1 MRPSRAMLRPAVVIA
16 VVVASAPALAH
27 FKLVSP
33 AANFEQDNNGSPQK
47 SGPCG
52 QNDAGQPAVPT
63 NAVTQLMTGQM
74 IDIEIDETIFHP
86 GHYRIQLADSMNALP
101 AQPAVTPGSTACG
114 SLAIDPAPQMPLLAD
129 GLFAHTQRFT
139 TNQTAQVQLP
149 AGFRCTNCVL
159 QVAQFMT
166 VHAAPCFYYHC
177 AQVTISDDPTNPPMG
192 DVTGTFE
199 NDVGC
204 CSADGGR
211 SSALL
216 ALVIGALVLRRRRA

>member
-1 MRPSRAMLRPAVVIA
+1 MKRRALAIA
-16 VVVASAPALAH
+16 IVVASAPALAH

-33 AANFEQDNNGSPQK
+33 AANLAQDNNGSPQK
-47 SGPCG
+47 SAPCG
-52 QNDAGQPAVPT
+52 QNDSGQPAVPT

-86 GHYRIQLADSMNALP
+86 GHYRIQLAESMNLLP

-129 GLFAHTQRFT
+129 GLFVHTQRFT
-139 TNQTAQVQLP
+139 ANQTAQVRLP
-149 AGFRCTNCVL
+149 AGYRCTNCVL

-192 DVTGTFE
+192 DTGSPM
-199 NDVGC
+199 DDAAGC
-204 CSADGGR
+204 CSTSRGAGASSLFAFVVGAFLLRPR
-211 SSALL
+211 SRS
-216 ALVIGALVLRRRRA
+216 RR